1 MQDEIMFNN
10 HTQMDATV
18 VVVVALFSL
27 FTMWL
32 VVTADQLQVDWQGMM
47 STGGV

>member
-1 MQDEIMFNN
+1 MFNN
-10 HTQMDATV
+10 HTQMDATAV
-18 VVVVALFSL
+18 VVMALFSL

-32 VVTADQLQVDWQGMM
+32 VATADQVDWQGLM

>member
-32 VVTADQLQVDWQGMM
+32 VVTADQVDWQGMM
-47 STGGV
+47 STGHV